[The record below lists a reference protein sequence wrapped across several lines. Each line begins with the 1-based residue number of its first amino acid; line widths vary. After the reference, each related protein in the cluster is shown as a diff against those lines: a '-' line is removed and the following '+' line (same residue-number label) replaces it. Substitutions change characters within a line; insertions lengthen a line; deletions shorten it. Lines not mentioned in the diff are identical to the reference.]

1 MNTTTAGTP
10 AATAGAD
17 ARRPARA
24 RNAWADAL
32 RERGLLAAAAG
43 LACALLLGAWSW
55 RADEALA
62 RERFDVESRIAH
74 RLTSERLAAFDALLR
89 TWAAALDVA
98 DESLARELGRRL
110 AAPGSGV
117 LALGIDDGAVRR
129 TLAGAL
135 PADGASTAASL
146 VLDAPVP
153 GAMSRRAWLA
163 LPLAELLRAGESPRV
178 LTSLRLGGL
187 AGTAAPN
194 GTATPNGTTAPDRTT
209 AAADTTLAPVPAPA
223 GASHRFA
230 ATKPVQLGAVSLQ
243 FEALGAAPV
252 AAGWWIAPLL
262 AGALAAGAV
271 LLATLAVQA
280 RRERRRAEASASL
293 SQAARLQA
301 MGELAAQ
308 MAHELNQPLA
318 ALLAQSQAALKL
330 HADEVREAEAAHAPP
345 HDSPLATA
353 LRQNV
358 AQARRAAAIV
368 ARLRAS
374 VAAGAAERVAVSPA
388 ERLAEVRFVLEPEL
402 RRHEVQIDASALDPH
417 ARVLADPTGL
427 DQVLHNLV
435 GNAID
440 ALAGRAPPRRIELS
454 SEPRGAWLEVAV
466 TDNGPGLDAAQAARV
481 FQPFA
486 TSKPQGL
493 GLGLAIARTLAEQM
507 GGELRHDASYAA
519 GARFVLQLPRADDE
533 RARRG

>member
-1 MNTTTAGTP
+1 MNPTTAGRAAAPASPLHP
-10 AATAGAD
+10 AAPAAGGRA
-17 ARRPARA
+17 ARA
-24 RNAWADAL
+24 RTVWADAL
-32 RERGLLAAAAG
+32 RERGMLAAVAG
-43 LACALLLGAWSW
+43 LACAALLGAWAW

-62 RERFDVESRIAH
+62 RERFDVEARIAH

-89 TWAAALDVA
+89 TWAAALAVA
-98 DESLARELGRRL
+98 DEPLARELAGRL

-117 LALGIDDGAVRR
+117 LALGVADGDVRR
-129 TLAGAL
+129 ALAGAL
-135 PADGASTAASL
+135 PPLPAPSNAAAL
-146 VLDAPVP
+146 VLDTPMPDAP
-153 GAMSRRAWLA
+153 ARRAWLA

-178 LTSLRLGGL
+178 LTALRLIHPSGE
-187 AGTAAPN
+187 AA
-194 GTATPNGTTAPDRTT
+194 
-209 AAADTTLAPVPAPA
+209 LAPVPEPA
-223 GASHRFA
+223 GASHRFSA
-230 ATKPVQLGAVSLQ
+230 VKPVQSGAVSLK
-243 FEALGAAPV
+243 FEAVGAAPV
-252 AAGWWIAPLL
+252 AAGGWLAPL
-262 AGALAAGAV
+262 AGGALAAGAV
-271 LLATLAVQA
+271 LLATLAMQA

-330 HADEVREAEAAHAPP
+330 QADASAGSGPADD
-345 HDSPLATA
+345 DSPLATA

-402 RRHEVQIDASALDPH
+402 RRHDVQLDASGLDPH
-417 ARVLADPTGL
+417 ARALADPTGL
-427 DQVLHNLV
+427 DQILHNLI
-435 GNAID
+435 GNAIE
-440 ALAGRAPPRRIELS
+440 ALAGRAPPRRIDV
-454 SEPRGAWLEVAV
+454 RGRADGAWLEIAV

-507 GGELRHDASYAA
+507 GGELRHDASHAA
-519 GARFVLQLPRADDE
+519 GARFVLQLPSAAQAG
-533 RARRG
+533 ARGR